1 MERLPWFMLQVMDW
15 GPMRIPEPEAQ
26 LWAQAAGRAGWTV
39 QHGGAGGLPGGSR
52 VSGGVGRISTGTQ
65 VTGGE

>member
-1 MERLPWFMLQVMDW
+1 MDW

-26 LWAQAAGRAGWTV
+26 LWARQRAEKDG
-39 QHGGAGGLPGGSR
+39 QSSMGAGGLRGGSS
-52 VSGGVGRISTGTQ
+52 VSGGVGRITKGTQ

>member
-1 MERLPWFMLQVMDW
+1 
-15 GPMRIPEPEAQ
+15 MRIPEPEAQ